1 MLLPACLG
9 GLGAAGKVVKVT
21 EKKKKSGSGAF
32 YLVRMGRREQG
43 EEQELGVGQDPAVTS
58 AQK

>member
-1 MLLPACLG
+1 MLFPACLG

-21 EKKKKSGSGAF
+21 KFKKRKSGSGAF

-43 EEQELGVGQDPAVTS
+43 EEEQEQGGDRTLQ
-58 AQK
+58 